1 MKAQSQNLNK
11 FIAATLA
18 LTVAIPSVSASAESL
33 NDLKTQQQELNQ
45 KKSDLSSNIKRKS
58 SKINQTK
65 SKIDV
70 FMNQINK
77 LNSKINNMDQKIN
90 KVLAEIESTTSYIE
104 KLNASI
110 TKLEKNI
117 KERDALLKD
126 RARSIQEN
134 GGSVSYVDVL
144 LGSDSFVDFIDRIS
158 AVNTLVA
165 ADRDIIKEQK
175 NDKKKL
181 EEQKKELK
189 QKLVE
194 QQNNRDQ
201 LKALRNSLESQKKNK
216 NKVIDRLEAEQAKLL
231 AGKRL
236 AEKEYSEALTIS
248 KKVQASI
255 VKEQARLAKVA
266 RQEAER
272 ARQEAEKARQEAERA
287 RQVKSARQTNSHV
300 KKPSIAKT
308 ASVSKHSEPAI
319 SSNVSS
325 GTWTRPTTGTI
336 TSNSGVRDIGAGAEV
351 HYGTDIANVQGTPIV
366 AAADGVVFRASPL
379 STYGNVIMIT
389 HSIDGHIWTT
399 VYGHLSGYNTSV
411 GQSVKKGQVIG
422 YMGSTGRSTGSHL
435 HFEMH
440 NTSWQGQKV
449 GLVNPL
455 RYISF

>member
-1 MKAQSQNLNK
+1 MKVQSQSVNK
-11 FIAATLA
+11 IIAATLA
-18 LTVAIPSVSASAESL
+18 LTVAIPTVSASAESL

-45 KKSDLSSNIKRKS
+45 KKSTLSSNIKRKS

-104 KLNASI
+104 NLNASI

-165 ADRDIIKEQK
+165 ADRDIINEQK

-181 EEQKKELK
+181 EEQQKELK

-201 LKALRNSLESQKKNK
+201 LKALRNSLENQKKYK

-255 VKEQARLAKVA
+255 QKEQARLAKVA
-266 RQEAER
+266 HQK
-272 ARQEAEKARQEAERA
+272 AEKARQEAERA
-287 RQVKSARQTNSHV
+287 RQIDEFRQKHSQTSNAR
-300 KKPSIAKT
+300 P
-308 ASVSKHSEPAI
+308 ASFSKHSEPAI
-319 SSNVSS
+319 SPNVSS

-389 HSIDGHIWTT
+389 HSIDGHTWTT
-399 VYGHLSGYNTSV
+399 VYAHLSGYKTSV

>member
-77 LNSKINNMDQKIN
+77 LNSKINNMDKKIN

-165 ADRDIIKEQK
+165 ADRDIINEQK

-255 VKEQARLAKVA
+255 VKEQARLAKV
-266 RQEAER
+266 
-272 ARQEAEKARQEAERA
+272 ARQEAERA

>member
-11 FIAATLA
+11 IIAATLA

-77 LNSKINNMDQKIN
+77 LNSKINKLDQKIN

-165 ADRDIIKEQK
+165 ADRDIINEQK

-181 EEQKKELK
+181 EEQQKELK

-272 ARQEAEKARQEAERA
+272 ARQEAERA
-287 RQVKSARQTNSHV
+287 RQVKSARQTNSQV

-319 SSNVSS
+319 SPNVSS

>member
-1 MKAQSQNLNK
+1 LKAQSQNLNK
-11 FIAATLA
+11 IIAATLA

-77 LNSKINNMDQKIN
+77 LNSKINKLDQKIN

-165 ADRDIIKEQK
+165 ADRDIINEQK

-181 EEQKKELK
+181 EEQQKELK

-272 ARQEAEKARQEAERA
+272 ARQEAERA
-287 RQVKSARQTNSHV
+287 RQVKSARQTNSQV

-319 SSNVSS
+319 SPNVSS

>member
-77 LNSKINNMDQKIN
+77 LNSKINNMDKKIN

-165 ADRDIIKEQK
+165 ADRDIINEQK

-287 RQVKSARQTNSHV
+287 RQVKSARQTNSQV

>member
-90 KVLAEIESTTSYIE
+90 KVLGEIESTTSYIE

-165 ADRDIIKEQK
+165 ADRDIINEQK

-319 SSNVSS
+319 TSNVSS

>member
-1 MKAQSQNLNK
+1 LKVQSQSVNK
-11 FIAATLA
+11 IIAATLA
-18 LTVAIPSVSASAESL
+18 LTVAIPTVSASAESL

-45 KKSDLSSNIKRKS
+45 KKSTLSSNIKRKS

-104 KLNASI
+104 NLNASI

-165 ADRDIIKEQK
+165 ADRDIINEQK

-181 EEQKKELK
+181 EEQQKELK

-201 LKALRNSLESQKKNK
+201 LKALRNSLENQKKYK

-255 VKEQARLAKVA
+255 QKEQARLAKVA
-266 RQEAER
+266 HQK
-272 ARQEAEKARQEAERA
+272 AEKARQEAERA
-287 RQVKSARQTNSHV
+287 RQIDEFRQKHSQTSNAR
-300 KKPSIAKT
+300 P
-308 ASVSKHSEPAI
+308 ASFSKHSEPAI
-319 SSNVSS
+319 SPNVSS

-389 HSIDGHIWTT
+389 HSIDGHTWTT
-399 VYGHLSGYNTSV
+399 VYAHLSGYKTSV

>member
-165 ADRDIIKEQK
+165 ADRDIINEQK

-248 KKVQASI
+248 KNVQASI
-255 VKEQARLAKVA
+255 VKEQARLAKV
-266 RQEAER
+266 

-422 YMGSTGRSTGSHL
+422 YMGTTGRSTGSHL

>member
-1 MKAQSQNLNK
+1 LKAQSQNLNK

-90 KVLAEIESTTSYIE
+90 KVLGEIESTTSYIE

-165 ADRDIIKEQK
+165 ADRDIINEQK

-319 SSNVSS
+319 TSNVSS